1 MGANVTQ
8 KQEKTL
14 QEIWSAFLRT
24 GREAGRPQKH
34 LPDALLYDL
43 ALGEPLPEQ
52 RQEAL
57 GHLAD
62 CDECVQRLVAFQAAI
77 ATDKEVRA
85 VWNPKVLHAAGE
97 GQSPSVIK
105 DLTEDGKY
113 LITLQPTR
121 DGQKDL
127 FTLEVTASVGQSLEG
142 QKVLVVS
149 GKTGTVVLQGTISG
163 GTITRLI
170 ARTLRDEWP
179 FRIQAG

>member
-1 MGANVTQ
+1 MSNGTKEQA
-8 KQEKTL
+8 KSL
-14 QEIWSAFLRT
+14 QEIWAAFLQT
-24 GREAGRPQKH
+24 GHEADRPQRH

-62 CDECVQRLVAFQAAI
+62 CDECVQRLVGFQAAI
-77 ATDKEVRA
+77 AADKKVRA
-85 VWNPKVLHAAGE
+85 VWNPQVLRAAGE
-97 GQSPSVIK
+97 EQSLSVIK

-127 FTLEVTASVGQSLEG
+127 FTLEVTASVGLSFEG
-142 QKVLVVS
+142 QEVLVVS
-149 GKTGTVVLQGTISG
+149 GKTGTVVLHGTISG
-163 GTITRLI
+163 GNITRLI
-170 ARTLRDEWP
+170 DRKLRDEWP